1 MRFINV
7 SYADFVKNTKGRKIV
22 QFGAS
27 SLWNYYRN
35 IFSDIVEQVVDRTL
49 FIVDNNPEKQGL
61 SHEICRKKV
70 EIKSVDAL
78 FRQQNYVILITVSMA
93 YQEEICK
100 QLASLDLPSNTECYS
115 LPLMIYRQHTA
126 DNSCVE
132 SYFAEHISGNIP
144 KTIHSFWFSREEK
157 PDIYKRCLESW
168 HRHCPD
174 YEIIEWNSNNYDIAK
189 NQYMKEA
196 YEHRKWAFV
205 SDYARLDVIYEYGG
219 IYLDMDVELF
229 SSIDRL
235 RNAKAFFCRQEDG
248 YVELGSG
255 FGAARRNDFI
265 GEMLAEY
272 AGKTF
277 FDDAGA
283 MDMTP
288 QPQRMAE
295 VFERHGISI
304 CHDSEIIKDMIFL
317 SNDYITCG
325 QTAEALESKDT
336 RLGVHWHNAG
346 WLSDEKRNVFKKSS
360 EIMPVLQKKYFKET
374 ADFE

>member
-1 MRFINV
+1 MLFLNDT
-7 SYADFVKNTKGRKIV
+7 YNKFVNRITGKKIIL
-22 QFGAS
+22 FGAS
-27 SLWNYYRN
+27 SLWNYYIR
-35 IFSDIVEQVVDRTL
+35 IFADIDTQVLDHTL
-49 FIVDNNPEKQGL
+49 FIVDNDSAKQGII
-61 SHEICRKKV
+61 SDIAGRKLKIESV
-70 EIKSVDAL
+70 EAL
-78 FRQQNYVILITVSMA
+78 FNQQNYIILIVVSMA

-100 QLASLDLPSNTECYS
+100 QLASLDIPLNTECYS
-115 LPLMIYRQHTA
+115 LPLMIYHQRTA

-132 SYFAEHISGNIP
+132 SYFAEHISSNIP
-144 KTIHSFWFSREEK
+144 KIIHSFWFSGEEK

-196 YEHRKWAFV
+196 YERKKWAFV
-205 SDYARLDVIYEYGG
+205 SDYARLDVIYEHGG
-219 IYLDMDVELF
+219 IYLDMDVELL

-248 YVELGSG
+248 FIELGSG
-255 FGAARRNDFI
+255 FGAPQRNEFI

-272 AGKTF
+272 TGKTF
-277 FDDAGA
+277 LDSEGA

-288 QPQRMAE
+288 QPQRMAG